1 MKREEVN
8 IVGVSGIN
16 FPVESRK
23 YLMKLVRDVIKAHLA
38 KFVIVAGNTINGKVL
53 EAEFKAQL
61 KFELKE
67 AIDQHKADKK
77 NDPELPSFDKDRF
90 KSQFEREF
98 VRSIAQELNEFF
110 PAIEGVNYH
119 FVVSE
124 KVYDRPV
131 GTRILE
137 ELRRSRDDFRLLG
150 EKKNG
155 AYETEV
161 KVPVNMRGFNKGI
174 RVIVPRKAPWFYRII
189 TSFMQTLI
197 GRFIPRTF
205 SGKPDLILV
214 GCTGTAAFLPFY
226 EGVPSISIPALHKID
241 EHVSTENM
249 VGCSLIRLIAEED
262 RTRIVNRTYD
272 FRTLISHEKDLAI
285 PADSPRME
293 KRILTAL
300 LPSSASLK
308 TLLFRINTLKK
319 SRNGRNHNGNG
330 HNGIKNHRPKILKAE
345 DLKEALEAL
354 IKKDT
359 ISFNRKS
366 NRYEVDE
373 KHLNDLVVSLSDM
386 LKNSINFKQ
395 GVFSCYHGGSLKTLY
410 HTVNHYL
417 PPALIDKDVVVENGD
432 EIQGIAHNYEY
443 NGELL
448 PIARGYDKQ
457 EILTGSLRA
466 KNLLDV
472 FKLRLKLYQDKKL
485 TPQEIL
491 DKCLITFIF
500 NLGNHPSWKHYQK
513 DALILNTFEMVL
525 KNKLIEGILSILKG
539 ADISADYEIVKKT
552 VDAKV
557 IRLGESMMV
566 NTHGITLGIKHPWK
580 GRTQS
585 KSHRIQDVVD
595 FFWRTF
601 DRFAKKTAKNSKGF
615 ALVNVANFHEAAAV
629 HVVKFGKTVLGVMT
643 GAYLKDTSFE
653 NHNDKVVDFG
663 PALVHVCL
671 NNEGSLLYSEVEFDD
686 RIHPDDER
694 IVLADRL
701 LHSDVLRLSNELT
714 EIVDI
719 PWR

>member
-1 MKREEVN
+1 MKHEEVN
-8 IVGVSGIN
+8 VVGISGIN

-23 YLMKLVRDVIKAHLA
+23 YLMKVVRDIIKTHAA
-38 KFVIVAGNTINGKVL
+38 KFVIVAGNTINGRAL
-53 EAEFKAQL
+53 EAELKDQL

-67 AIDQHKADKK
+67 AMEQHKTDKK
-77 NDPELPSFDKDRF
+77 DDSDLSPFDKEKF
-90 KSQFEREF
+90 KIQFEREF
-98 VRSIAQELNEFF
+98 IRSIAQELNQFF
-110 PAIEGVNYH
+110 PALEGVNYH
-119 FVVSE
+119 FVISE
-124 KVYDRPV
+124 KVYDRPI
-131 GTRILE
+131 GTKILE

-155 AYETEV
+155 TYDTEV

-249 VGCSLIRLIAEED
+249 VGCSVIRLIAEED

-272 FRTLISHEKDLAI
+272 FRTLISREKDLAI
-285 PADSPRME
+285 PADSSRME
-293 KRILTAL
+293 KRILNAL
-300 LPSSASLK
+300 LLSSASMK
-308 TLLFRINTLKK
+308 TLLFRINTLRK
-319 SRNGRNHNGNG
+319 SRNGRNHNGN
-330 HNGIKNHRPKILKAE
+330 NGGKNHKSKVLKAE
-345 DLKEALEAL
+345 HLKEALDSL
-354 IKKDT
+354 VKKNIVT
-359 ISFNRKS
+359 YNRKS

-373 KHLNDLVVSLSDM
+373 KHLNELQVSLGDM
-386 LKNSINFKQ
+386 LKDSTCFKE
-395 GVFSCYHGGSLKTLY
+395 GVFSCYHGGALKTLY

-417 PPALIDKDVVVENGD
+417 PPALVDKDVVVENGD

-472 FKLRLKLYQDKKL
+472 FKLRLKLYKDKKL
-485 TPQEIL
+485 NTQELL
-491 DKCLITFIF
+491 DKCLITYIF

-525 KNKLIEGILSILKG
+525 KNKLIEGMISILRG
-539 ADISADYEIVKKT
+539 LDMAVDYEVVRNT

-615 ALVNVANFHEAAAV
+615 ALVNVANFHEAASV

-653 NHNDKVVDFG
+653 SHNDKVVDFG
-663 PALVHVCL
+663 PALVDVCL
-671 NNEGSLLYSEVEFDD
+671 NKEGLLLYSEVEFDD

-701 LHSDVLRLSNELT
+701 MHSDVLRLSKELT
-714 EIVDI
+714 DIADI

>member
-1 MKREEVN
+1 MKHEEVSV
-8 IVGVSGIN
+8 VGISGIN

-23 YLMKLVRDVIKAHLA
+23 YLMKLVSDIIKDHSA
-38 KFVIVAGNTINGKVL
+38 KFVVVAGNTINGKAL

-61 KFELKE
+61 KFELKQAME
-67 AIDQHKADKK
+67 QHKIDKK
-77 NDPELPSFDKDRF
+77 NDPDLPPFDKETFKAQFDRDF
-90 KSQFEREF
+90 I
-98 VRSIAQELNEFF
+98 RSIAQELNQFF
-110 PAIEGVNYH
+110 PTLEGVNYH
-119 FVVSE
+119 FVISE
-124 KVYDRPV
+124 KVYDRPIGV
-131 GTRILE
+131 RILE

-155 AYETEV
+155 TYETEV
-161 KVPVNMRGFNKGI
+161 KIPVNMRGFHNGI

-197 GRFIPRTF
+197 SRFIPRTF

-249 VGCSLIRLIAEED
+249 VAASVVKLVYEND
-262 RTRIVNRTYD
+262 RKRIINRTYD

-300 LPSSASLK
+300 LPSSASMK
-308 TLLFRINTLKK
+308 TLLFRINTIKR
-319 SRNGRNHNGNG
+319 SRNNRNHNG
-330 HNGIKNHRPKILKAE
+330 NGIKNHRPKLLKAE
-345 DLKEALEAL
+345 DLKEALESL
-354 IKKDT
+354 IKKGIVT
-359 ISFNRKS
+359 YSRKS

-373 KHLNDLVVSLSDM
+373 KHLNDLQVNLTDF
-386 LKNSINFKQ
+386 LKDSRNFKE

-417 PPALIDKDVVVENGD
+417 PPALVDRDVVVENGD

-448 PIARGYDKQ
+448 HIAHGYDKQ
-457 EILTGSLRA
+457 EILTASLRA

-472 FKLRLKLYQDKKL
+472 FKLRLRLYKDEKLAVHDL
-485 TPQEIL
+485 I
-491 DKCLITFIF
+491 DKCLITYVF

-513 DALILNTFEMVL
+513 DAIILNTFEMVL
-525 KNKLIEGILSILKG
+525 RTKLLEGIIDILSKS
-539 ADISADYEIVKKT
+539 DISADYRIVKKA
-552 VDAKV
+552 VDSKV

-566 NTHGITLGIKHPWK
+566 NINGVTLGIKHPWK

-595 FFWRTF
+595 FFWRNF
-601 DRFAKKTAKNSKGF
+601 DRFAKKIAKNSNGF
-615 ALVNVANFHEAAAV
+615 ALVNVANFHEAASV

-653 NHNDKVVDFG
+653 NHHDKVVDFG

-671 NNEGSLLYSEVEFDD
+671 NKEGLLLFSEVEFDD
-686 RIHPDDER
+686 RIHPDDEK
-694 IVLADRL
+694 IVLADRIRE
-701 LHSDVLRLSNELT
+701 SDVNKLCKDLL
-714 EIVDI
+714 EIAGDM

>member
-1 MKREEVN
+1 MKREEVSV
-8 IVGVSGIN
+8 VGISGIN

-23 YLMKLVRDVIKAHLA
+23 YLMKLVKDIIKVHSA
-38 KFVIVAGNTINGKVL
+38 KFVIVAGNTINGKAL
-53 EAEFKAQL
+53 EAEFKAQF

-67 AIDQHKADKK
+67 AMEQYKHKIDKK
-77 NDPELPSFDKDRF
+77 TDPRLPPFDKERF
-90 KSQFEREF
+90 KIQFEREF
-98 VRSIAQELNEFF
+98 IRSIAQELNQFF

-119 FVVSE
+119 FVISE
-124 KVYDRPV
+124 KVYDRPI

-155 AYETEV
+155 TYDTEV
-161 KVPVNMRGFNKGI
+161 KVPVNMRGFNRGI

-241 EHVSTENM
+241 EHMSTENM
-249 VGCSLIRLIAEED
+249 VGCSVIQLIAEED

-293 KRILTAL
+293 KRILNAL

-308 TLLFRINTLKK
+308 TLLFRINTLRK
-319 SRNGRNHNGNG
+319 SRNGRNHNGN
-330 HNGIKNHRPKILKAE
+330 NGVKNHRSKMLKAD
-345 DLKEALEAL
+345 DLNEALGSLA
-354 IKKDT
+354 KKD
-359 ISFNRKS
+359 IIIYNRKS

-386 LKNSINFKQ
+386 LKDSTCFKQ

-417 PPALIDKDVVVENGD
+417 PPALVDKDVVVENGD

-472 FKLRLKLYQDKKL
+472 FKLRLKLFKDEKL
-485 TPQEIL
+485 SVQELL
-491 DKCLITFIF
+491 DKCLITYIF
-500 NLGNHPSWKHYQK
+500 NLGNHPSWKYYQK

-525 KNKLIEGILSILKG
+525 KNKLVEGTISILKG
-539 ADISADYEIVKKT
+539 LEIPADYETVKKT

-557 IRLGESMMV
+557 VRLGESMMV
-566 NTHGITLGIKHPWK
+566 NTHGVTLGIKHPWK

-615 ALVNVANFHEAAAV
+615 ALVNVANFHEAASV

-671 NNEGSLLYSEVEFDD
+671 NKEGSLLYSEVEFDD

-701 LHSDVLRLSNELT
+701 QHSDVLRLCQELT

>member
-1 MKREEVN
+1 MKREEVS
-8 IVGVSGIN
+8 IVGISGIN

-23 YLMKLVRDVIKAHLA
+23 YLMKLVKDIINVHSA
-38 KFVIVAGNTINGKVL
+38 KFVIVAGNTINGRAL

-61 KFELKE
+61 RFELKD
-67 AIDQHKADKK
+67 AMDQHKANKK
-77 NDPELPSFDKDRF
+77 DDRGLAPFDKERF
-90 KSQFEREF
+90 KVQFEREF
-98 VRSIAQELNEFF
+98 IRSVAQELNQFF
-110 PAIEGVNYH
+110 PALEGVNYH
-119 FVVSE
+119 FVISE
-124 KVYDRPV
+124 KVYDRPI

-155 AYETEV
+155 TYDTEV

-197 GRFIPRTF
+197 SRFIPRTF

-272 FRTLISHEKDLAI
+272 FRTLISHEKELAI

-293 KRILTAL
+293 KRILNAL

-308 TLLFRINTLKK
+308 TLLFRINTLRK
-319 SRNGRNHNGNG
+319 SRNGHNQNG
-330 HNGIKNHRPKILKAE
+330 HNGVKNHKPKILKAE
-345 DLKEALEAL
+345 NLKEALDSLSKQGIIA
-354 IKKDT
+354 
-359 ISFNRKS
+359 FNGKS
-366 NRYEVDE
+366 NRYEVNE
-373 KHLNDLVVSLSDM
+373 KHLNDLQVSLDDM
-386 LKNSINFKQ
+386 LKDSTSFKQ

-417 PPALIDKDVVVENGD
+417 PPVLVDKDVVVENGD

-457 EILTGSLRA
+457 EIMTGSIRA

-472 FKLRLKLYQDKKL
+472 FKLRLKLYKDKKL
-485 TPQEIL
+485 TPQEL
-491 DKCLITFIF
+491 VDKCLITYIF

-525 KNKLIEGILSILKG
+525 KNKLLEGIISILRSL
-539 ADISADYEIVKKT
+539 DVSVDFEMVKKT

-557 IRLGESMMV
+557 VRLGESMMV

-615 ALVNVANFHEAAAV
+615 ALVNVANFHEAASV

-653 NHNDKVVDFG
+653 SHNDKVVDFG

-671 NNEGSLLYSEVEFDD
+671 NKEGLLLYSEVEFDD

-701 LHSDVLRLSNELT
+701 LHSDVLKLSSELT
-714 EIVDI
+714 DIVDI

>member
-8 IVGVSGIN
+8 IVGISGIN

-23 YLMKLVRDVIKAHLA
+23 YLMKLVGDVIRAHSA
-38 KFVIVAGNTINGKVL
+38 KFVVVAGNTINGKAL
-53 EAEFKAQL
+53 EAEFKAQFR
-61 KFELKE
+61 FELKE
-67 AIDQHKADKK
+67 AMDQYRLDKK
-77 NDPELPSFDKDRF
+77 GDPELSPFDKEAF
-90 KSQFEREF
+90 KTQFERDF
-98 VRSIAQELNEFF
+98 VRSIAQELNQFF
-110 PAIEGVNYH
+110 PVLEGVNYH
-119 FVVSE
+119 FVISE
-124 KVYDRPV
+124 KVYDRPI

-150 EKKNG
+150 EKRNG
-155 AYETEV
+155 SYDTEV

-241 EHVSTENM
+241 EHMSTENM
-249 VGCSLIRLIAEED
+249 VGCSVIQLIAEEE
-262 RTRIVNRTYD
+262 RTRIINRTYD

-293 KRILTAL
+293 KRILHAL
-300 LPSSASLK
+300 LLSSASLK
-308 TLLFRINTLKK
+308 TLLFRINTLRK
-319 SRNGRNHNGNG
+319 SKNGRNHNGNG
-330 HNGIKNHRPKILKAE
+330 NYSVKNHKPNILKAE
-345 DLKEALEAL
+345 DLKDALASL
-354 IKKDT
+354 IKKDLVT
-359 ISFNRKS
+359 FSRKS
-366 NRYEVDE
+366 NRYEIDE
-373 KHLNDLVVSLSDM
+373 KHLNDLVVSLGDM
-386 LKNSINFKQ
+386 LKDSTSFKE

-410 HTVNHYL
+410 HTVNHFL
-417 PPALIDKDVVVENGD
+417 PPVLVDKDVVVENGD

-448 PIARGYDKQ
+448 PIAHGYDKQ

-485 TPQEIL
+485 STRELL
-491 DKCLITFIF
+491 DKCLITYVF

-513 DALILNTFEMVL
+513 DALILNTFEIVL
-525 KNKLIEGILSILKG
+525 RNKLIEGIISILKG
-539 ADISADYEIVKKT
+539 IDVSADYAIVKNT
-552 VDAKV
+552 VDTKV

-566 NTHGITLGIKHPWK
+566 NVHGVTLGIKHPWK

-601 DRFAKKTAKNSKGF
+601 DKFAKKTAKNSKGF
-615 ALVNVANFHEAAAV
+615 ALVNVANFHEAASV
-629 HVVKFGKTVLGVMT
+629 HVVKFGKTILGVMT

-671 NNEGSLLYSEVEFDD
+671 NKEGLLLYSEVEFDD

-694 IVLADRL
+694 IILADRL
-701 LHSDVLRLSNELT
+701 LHSDVLRLSSELT
-714 EIVDI
+714 KIVDI

>member
-1 MKREEVN
+1 MEREEVN
-8 IVGVSGIN
+8 VVGISGIN

-23 YLMKLVRDVIKAHLA
+23 YLMKLVKDIIKLHSAQ
-38 KFVIVAGNTINGKVL
+38 FVIVAGNTINGKAL
-53 EAEFKAQL
+53 EAEFKDQL
-61 KFELKE
+61 RFELKD
-67 AIDQHKADKK
+67 AIERHKFDKK
-77 NDPELPSFDKDRF
+77 NDPDLLPFDKEAF
-90 KSQFEREF
+90 KAKFEREF
-98 VRSIAQELNEFF
+98 IQSIAQELDQFF
-110 PAIEGVNYH
+110 PVSEGVNYH
-119 FVVSE
+119 FVISE
-124 KVYDRPV
+124 KVYDRPI
-131 GTRILE
+131 GARILE

-155 AYETEV
+155 TYETEV
-161 KVPVNMRGFNKGI
+161 KIPVNIKGFSEGI

-197 GRFIPRTF
+197 SRFIPRTF

-249 VGCSLIRLIAEED
+249 VAASVVGLIYEND
-262 RTRIVNRTYD
+262 RKRIINRTYD

-285 PADSPRME
+285 PVDSTRME

-300 LPSSASLK
+300 LPSSASIK

-319 SRNGRNHNGNG
+319 SKNEKNHNGNG
-330 HNGIKNHRPKILKAE
+330 AKNHIPKTYKAD
-345 DLKEALEAL
+345 DLKEAIESL
-354 IKKDT
+354 IKKG
-359 ISFNRKS
+359 IINYNRKS
-366 NRYEVDE
+366 NRYGVDE
-373 KHLNDLVVSLSDM
+373 KHLNNLQISLSDM
-386 LKNSINFKQ
+386 LTGSTSFKE

-417 PPALIDKDVVVENGD
+417 PEALVDKDVVVENGD

-448 PIARGYDKQ
+448 PIAHGYDKQ
-457 EILTGSLRA
+457 EILTGNLRA

-472 FKLRLKLYQDKKL
+472 FKLRLKLYKDKKL
-485 TPQEIL
+485 TPWEL
-491 DKCLITFIF
+491 VDKCLITYVF
-500 NLGNHPSWKHYQK
+500 NLGNHPSWKHYNK
-513 DALILNTFEMVL
+513 DAIILNTFEMVL
-525 KNKLIEGILSILKG
+525 KAKLVEGVIAILVKAGFSV
-539 ADISADYEIVKKT
+539 DYKIIKKIVDK
-552 VDAKV
+552 KV

-566 NTHGITLGIKHPWK
+566 NVGGITLGIKHPWK

-595 FFWRTF
+595 FFWRNF
-601 DRFAKKTAKNSKGF
+601 DRFAKKTAKNSNGF
-615 ALVNVANFHEAAAV
+615 ALVNVANFHEAASV
-629 HVVKFGKTVLGVMT
+629 HVVKFGRTVLGVMT

-653 NHNDKVVDFG
+653 NHHDKVVDFG
-663 PALVHVCL
+663 PAMVTVCL
-671 NNEGSLLYSEVEFDD
+671 NKEGLLLFSEVEFDD

-694 IVLADRL
+694 VVLADRIKE
-701 LHSDVLRLSNELT
+701 SDVNRLCKDLL
-714 EIVDI
+714 EIAGDI

>member
-1 MKREEVN
+1 MKREEVSV
-8 IVGVSGIN
+8 VGISGIN

-23 YLMKLVRDVIKAHLA
+23 YLMKLVSDVIKAHSA
-38 KFVIVAGNTINGKVL
+38 KFVIVAGNTINGRAL

-61 KFELKE
+61 RFELKE
-67 AIDQHKADKK
+67 AMEQYKANKK
-77 NDPELPSFDKDRF
+77 VNPDLLPFDKERF
-90 KSQFEREF
+90 KIQFERDF
-98 VRSIAQELNEFF
+98 IRSVALELNQFF
-110 PAIEGVNYH
+110 PTLEGVNYH
-119 FVVSE
+119 FVISE
-124 KVYDRPV
+124 KVYDRPI

-155 AYETEV
+155 TYDTEV
-161 KVPVNMRGFNKGI
+161 KVPVNMHGFNKGI

-249 VGCSLIRLIAEED
+249 VGCSLIKLIAEED

-308 TLLFRINTLKK
+308 TLLFRINTLRK
-319 SRNGRNHNGNG
+319 SRNGRNQNG
-330 HNGIKNHRPKILKAE
+330 HNGFKNHRPKVLKAE
-345 DLKEALEAL
+345 DLKEALGSLA
-354 IKKDT
+354 KKDI
-359 ISFNRKS
+359 ISYNRKS

-373 KHLNDLVVSLSDM
+373 KHLNDLQVSLSDM
-386 LKNSINFKQ
+386 LKDSTCFKE

-417 PPALIDKDVVVENGD
+417 PPVLVDKDVVVENGD

-457 EILTGSLRA
+457 EILTGALRVR
-466 KNLLDV
+466 NLLDV
-472 FKLRLKLYQDKKL
+472 FKLRLKLHQDTKL
-485 TPQEIL
+485 TPQELL
-491 DKCLITFIF
+491 DKCLITYIF

-525 KNKLIEGILSILKG
+525 RNRLVEGIISIFKNR
-539 ADISADYEIVKKT
+539 DIIVDYEMVKKT

-653 NHNDKVVDFG
+653 SHNDKVVDFG

-671 NNEGSLLYSEVEFDD
+671 NKEGSLLYSEVEFDD
-686 RIHPDDER
+686 RIHPDDEK

-701 LHSDVLRLSNELT
+701 NHSDVLKLCNELT